1 MQVTEMVLPEEIQFV
16 LNWVEERGYEAYVVG
31 GCVRDLI
38 MGRVPHDWDIA
49 TSAKPEQIQ
58 LIFDG
63 YPQVL
68 DGLKHG
74 TVTVIVNKMPI
85 EITTFRIDGRYSDG
99 RRPDSISFTT
109 NLEQD
114 LARRDFTINACAY
127 SSGRLIDPFGGSQ
140 DIKLKIIRCV
150 GDPIRRFTEDSLRI
164 LRGLRFSSELSFD
177 IEEQTK
183 EAMFRCTPLLGNVSQ
198 ERITTELSK
207 ALLGENAQNVL
218 NDFHSLLIFL
228 IPELDTSS
236 ETGPEHQTAANNNVI
251 DSLFLSITSLSYSK
265 KDLAVRLAL
274 LLSGIGRIEIAE
286 QVLQKLRLSSK
297 IINKT
302 LSLLRYFD
310 VEIEQTASAV
320 KHVLRHIGIENF
332 RLLLDAKYALSNALR
347 RSVVD
352 RKCVTA
358 VSCVDTPEDIS
369 RFEEILNRVETR
381 NECYNLSGLDVS
393 GNDLIDIG
401 VPQGRAIGE
410 MLDKLLNMV
419 IDEKVE
425 NTRDA
430 LIKVIHNFIKD
441 VDN

>member
-1 MQVTEMVLPEEIQFV
+1 M
-16 LNWVEERGYEAYVVG
+16 
-31 GCVRDLI
+31 
-38 MGRVPHDWDIA
+38 
-49 TSAKPEQIQ
+49 
-58 LIFDG
+58 
-63 YPQVL
+63 
-68 DGLKHG
+68 
-74 TVTVIVNKMPI
+74 
-85 EITTFRIDGRYSDG
+85 
-99 RRPDSISFTT
+99 
-109 NLEQD
+109 
-114 LARRDFTINACAY
+114 
-127 SSGRLIDPFGGSQ
+127 
-140 DIKLKIIRCV
+140 
-150 GDPIRRFTEDSLRI
+150 
-164 LRGLRFSSELSFD
+164 
-177 IEEQTK
+177 
-183 EAMFRCTPLLGNVSQ
+183 
-198 ERITTELSK
+198 
-207 ALLGENAQNVL
+207 
-218 NDFHSLLIFL
+218 
-228 IPELDTSS
+228 
-236 ETGPEHQTAANNNVI
+236 
-251 DSLFLSITSLSYSK
+251 
-265 KDLAVRLAL
+265 
-274 LLSGIGRIEIAE
+274 
-286 QVLQKLRLSSK
+286 
-297 IINKT
+297 
-302 LSLLRYFD
+302 
-310 VEIEQTASAV
+310 EIEQTASAV